1 MTSFSQN
8 RSLSS
13 PKTAPL
19 SSPNPRDPSSSSS
32 PNPETPHLPKPLPLH
47 LPTAETSHLP
57 KPLPPHLTTPETP
70 HLPKPQQKINR
81 LQCICRV
88 VDLVFDV
95 LVLYAMDVNVERA
108 EDVLMHKRL
117 LEEVRDPSNR
127 PAFSVQVVQVNDSGI
142 HRKERGDEEERG
154 GVDGYEKGARYE
166 VGSGTGITIPVA
178 ISITSPLLMGLG

>member
-1 MTSFSQN
+1 M
-8 RSLSS
+8 R
-13 PKTAPL
+13 TA
-19 SSPNPRDPSSSSS
+19 SRMM
-32 PNPETPHLPKPLPLH
+32 
-47 LPTAETSHLP
+47 
-57 KPLPPHLTTPETP
+57 
-70 HLPKPQQKINR
+70 
-81 LQCICRV
+81 
-88 VDLVFDV
+88 VFDPTQSIAV
-95 LVLYAMDVNVERA
+95 PGKEKSKYAMDVNVERV

-142 HRKERGDEEERG
+142 HRSLALAVLGFAIYLVNTGSHDFVVIFLLKGEERGDEEERG